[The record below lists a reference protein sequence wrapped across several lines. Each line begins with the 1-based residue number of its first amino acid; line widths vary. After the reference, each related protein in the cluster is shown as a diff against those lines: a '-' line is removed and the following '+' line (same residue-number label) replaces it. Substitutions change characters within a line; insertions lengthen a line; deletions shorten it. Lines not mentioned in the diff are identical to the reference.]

1 MSRPSLSFVQLDR
14 AIGAVVASAVGDA
27 LGAGYEFAK
36 PPLAGDVRM
45 LPGTLTGAPAGHW
58 TDDTAM
64 ALGILVAAAEQGT
77 LDNETALARVGDEF
91 LRWFNSSPRDVGMH
105 TAHVLQ
111 RASTGGQ
118 LPAVARAVQE
128 DYPDA
133 AGNGALMRTGPVAL
147 AALGDDDQIARTA
160 RSVAALTHP
169 HDDSVN
175 ACVLWSVAIGQSIL
189 RGTLVSPRVALH
201 HLPEERRGRWA
212 QLIDEAEASEPSAF
226 TPNGWV
232 VTAFQAAWSSL
243 VHTTEEYRPLEAALR
258 VAVSIGDDTD
268 TVAAIA
274 GALGGAA
281 YGLTAVPFAWRHG
294 LAGWPGGLRSIDL
307 VSLAAKAVRGGND
320 PQGWPDVATM
330 VPAYEHFAPRGA
342 TYVFSDDPGVI
353 FGDVGALASV
363 DADAFLSLCR
373 IGVDDRRTDDH
384 EVIWL
389 IDRDENLDAPSV
401 LADTADAIAQ
411 LRSEGRT
418 VFVHCVRAES
428 RTPTVA
434 MAWLL
439 RHHGYTFDEARR
451 TVLSTI
457 TSALPEE
464 SLLGAV
470 HVLAQ

>member
-1 MSRPSLSFVQLDR
+1 
-14 AIGAVVASAVGDA
+14 
-27 LGAGYEFAK
+27 
-36 PPLAGDVRM
+36 
-45 LPGTLTGAPAGHW
+45 
-58 TDDTAM
+58 M
-64 ALGILVAAAEQGT
+64 ALE
-77 LDNETALARVGDEF
+77 
-91 LRWFNSSPRDVGMH
+91 
-105 TAHVLQ
+105 
-111 RASTGGQ
+111 
-118 LPAVARAVQE
+118 
-128 DYPDA
+128 
-133 AGNGALMRTGPVAL
+133 
-147 AALGDDDQIARTA
+147 ALGDDDQIARTA

-169 HDDSVN
+169 HDDSVD

-201 HLPEERRGRWA
+201 YLPEERRGRWA

-243 VHTTEEYRPLEAALR
+243 VHTTEEDRPLEAALR

-268 TVAAIA
+268 TV
-274 GALGGAA
+274 
-281 YGLTAVPFAWRHG
+281 
-294 LAGWPGGLRSIDL
+294 
-307 VSLAAKAVRGGND
+307 
-320 PQGWPDVATM
+320 

-389 IDRDENLDAPSV
+389 IDRDENLDAPAV

-411 LRSEGRT
+411 LRSQGRR

-451 TVLSTI
+451 TVLATI
-457 TSALPEE
+457 TSAHPEE
-464 SLLGAV
+464 SLLRAV